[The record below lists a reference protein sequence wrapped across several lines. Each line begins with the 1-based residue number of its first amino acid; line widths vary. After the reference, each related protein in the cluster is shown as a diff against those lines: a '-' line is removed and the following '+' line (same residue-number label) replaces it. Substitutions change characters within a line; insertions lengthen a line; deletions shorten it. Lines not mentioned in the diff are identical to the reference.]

1 MTGILSRFLTQR
13 AGCFSSVEIILKAPS
28 EPIGFSVEGVGNNY
42 LTMATN
48 HATRVRIEKL
58 MPNSTVQ
65 IC

>member
-1 MTGILSRFLTQR
+1 MTEILSRFLLQR
-13 AGCFSSVEIILKAPS
+13 VGRSSSVEIVLKAPS
-28 EPIGFSVEGVGNNY
+28 EPIGLPVEGVGNNY